1 LIGRVAQLVRALLS
15 HSRGPGFES
24 LRAHSNPVFPFF
36 EKRMMHS
43 KLALLVILAALSI
56 SGEALAQNPSPA
68 QAQQMLQNNPAL
80 LQQLRQR
87 IMTSGLTPDQ
97 VRARLRA
104 EGYPETLLDAYL
116 PGATGTPDTTA
127 ATDDVFSAISQLGIA
142 DTVDVALL
150 RCGVNP
156 DTLAIPDTLA
166 SGLIDTTLN
175 KRRSAP
181 RRDSAL
187 TACTARNESM
197 GRGLGRPRADADS
210 GFTIFGLD
218 FFRNA
223 TSQFDPNLS
232 GPVDANYRIN
242 PGDRLV
248 LVLTGDVEQSYTLN
262 VTREGFVVI
271 PQVGQIWVNNLTM
284 AELENVLY
292 SRLGRVYSGV
302 RRGAGATTHF
312 YVTPARL
319 SSNQIYVTGDVLRP
333 GSYRISSAGTAL
345 SALYAARG
353 PSDNGSLRQVLVRR
367 GGVAVDTLDVYDYLL
382 NGNTSHDV
390 RLNNSDLVFVPIHG
404 PRARIV
410 GAVARPATYEI
421 RPNETLADALRF
433 AGGFTAIA
441 SRRRVQIERI
451 VPPAQ
456 RAPGGRDRIV
466 TEIVSDAFLTG
477 TGPNFPVLDGDVIRV
492 FTVATRVR
500 NRITVTGDVWS
511 PGSIGLAPAMRVSD
525 ALRIAGGVRPDVYLG
540 QVLITRTMPDSSRI
554 QLRAALRDTTGAVVN
569 DLPLLEDD
577 DIRVFSTSEF
587 RPTRYVAINGA
598 VRKSG
603 QFPYREGMTI
613 RDLVLL
619 AGGLDQ
625 SAYLNE
631 AEMARLPQNRTGGV
645 TATTFRVPLDSS
657 YIFERSVDGKYL
669 GPPGLPA
676 PSGPNPEVVVRP
688 YDNVLILRQPNWELQ
703 RTAVVAGEVRYPGRY
718 TLKTKS
724 EKITDLIQ
732 RAGGLT
738 PDGYANGVVFYR
750 TRNGVGRIGIELPD
764 VLRNAKSLDNLPLQD
779 GDSLFIP
786 RFSSVV
792 SVQGAVNSP
801 VSVTYSPGKTLDYY
815 IRAAGGPSRKADLGS
830 AYVTQPNGKVEA
842 NQSNFLL
849 PDVVPKPLA
858 GSTVFVPERDPNNKP
873 FDLLQSAGAVA
884 SILATLVTLVI
895 ALRR

>member
-1 LIGRVAQLVRALLS
+1 
-15 HSRGPGFES
+15 
-24 LRAHSNPVFPFF
+24 
-36 EKRMMHS
+36 MTHS
-43 KLALLVILAALSI
+43 KLALLAILAAISI
-56 SGEALAQNPSPA
+56 SGEAAFAQQRPSPTE
-68 QAQQMLQNNPAL
+68 AQQMLQTNPAL
-80 LQQLRQR
+80 LQQLRQK

-104 EGYPETLLDAYL
+104 EGYPENLLDAYL
-116 PGATGTPDTTA
+116 PGSTGADSSATTE
-127 ATDDVFSAISQLGIA
+127 DVFSAISQLGIA
-142 DTVDVALL
+142 DTVDVELL

-156 DTLAIPDTLA
+156 DTLVVPDTLA
-166 SGLIDTTLN
+166 SGLIDTTMN
-175 KRRSAP
+175 KRRLAL
-181 RRDSAL
+181 RREAARAACAARTDSV
-187 TACTARNESM
+187 N
-197 GRGLGRPRADADS
+197 RGIARPRADADS
-210 GFTIFGLD
+210 GFVIFGLD

-248 LVLTGDVEQSYTLN
+248 LVLTGDVEQSYTLD
-262 VTREGFVVI
+262 VTREGFIVI

-284 AELENVLY
+284 GELENVLY

-312 YVTPARL
+312 YITPARL

-333 GSYRISSAGTAL
+333 GSYRVSSAGTAL

-367 GGVAVDTLDVYDYLL
+367 GGAAVDTLDVYDYLL
-382 NGNTSHDV
+382 NGNTTHDV
-390 RLNNSDLVFVPIHG
+390 RLTNSDLVFVPIHG
-404 PRARIV
+404 ARVRIV
-410 GAVARPATYEI
+410 GAVARPATYEM

-433 AGGFTAIA
+433 AGGFTATA
-441 SRRRVQIERI
+441 ARRRVQIERI

-456 RAPGGRDRIV
+456 RAPGGRDRTV
-466 TEIVSDAFLTG
+466 TEIISDEFLTG
-477 TGPNFPVLDGDVIRV
+477 IGPSVPVLAGDVIRV
-492 FTVATRVR
+492 FTVASRVR
-500 NRITVTGDVWS
+500 NRILVTGDVWS
-511 PGSIGLAPAMRVSD
+511 PGNQGVTPGMRVSD
-525 ALRIAGGVRPDVYLG
+525 ALRIAGGVKPDVYLG
-540 QVLITRTMPDSSRI
+540 EILITRTLPDSSRI
-554 QLRAALRDTTGAVVN
+554 QLRAGLRDTTGAVLN
-569 DLPLLEDD
+569 DLPLQEDD
-577 DIRVFSTSEF
+577 EIRVFSTSEF
-587 RPTRYVAINGA
+587 RPTWYVAINGA

-631 AEMARLPQNRTGGV
+631 AEVARLPQNRTGGV

-657 YIFERSVDGKYL
+657 YIFARAADGKYL

-676 PSGPNPEVVVRP
+676 SSGPNAEVVVQP

-703 RTAVVAGEVRYPGRY
+703 RTAVIAGEVRYPGRY
-718 TLKTKS
+718 SLKTKS
-724 EKITDLIQ
+724 EKITDLIT

-738 PDGYANGVVFYR
+738 QDAYANGVTFYR

-764 VLRNAKSLDNLPLQD
+764 VLRNARSLDNLPLQD

-786 RFSSVV
+786 RYNAVV
-792 SVQGAVNSP
+792 NVQGAVNSP
-801 VSVTYSPGKTLDYY
+801 VAVTYSPGKTLEYY
-815 IRAAGGPSRKADLGS
+815 IRAAGGPSRKADVRR

-842 NQSNFLL
+842 RESHFLL
-849 PDVVPKPLA
+849 PDGIPKPKA
-858 GSTVFVPERDPNNKP
+858 GSTVFVPERDPGDKP
-873 FDLLQSAGAVA
+873 FDILTSAGSIAQ
-884 SILATLVTLVI
+884 ILATAVTLII